1 MSFERDCIVE
11 KRYPGCDWVLMR
23 TKGDGLYFFI
33 WCNRDCQE
41 LKGFPM
47 LHLSS
52 VSRNFFQCRSLAVR
66 MYDAFVSGLP

>member
-47 LHLSS
+47 LHLSKD
-52 VSRNFFQCRSLAVR
+52 RL
-66 MYDAFVSGLP
+66 